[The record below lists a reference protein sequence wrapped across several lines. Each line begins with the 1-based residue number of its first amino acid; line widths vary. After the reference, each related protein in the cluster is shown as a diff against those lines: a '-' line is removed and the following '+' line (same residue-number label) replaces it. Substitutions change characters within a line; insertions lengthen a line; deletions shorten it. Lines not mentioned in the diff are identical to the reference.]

1 MSKLTR
7 SDAALL
13 ILAAIG
19 AGTLAGAVLG
29 LALGRRAARPRQE
42 EMVETVDDL
51 RRKAE
56 MILRELTENTSV

>member
-1 MSKLTR
+1 MSKLNR

-13 ILAAIG
+13 LLAAIG
-19 AGTLAGAVLG
+19 AGTLAGALLG
-29 LALGRRAARPRQE
+29 LILGRRAARPRRE

-56 MILRELTENTSV
+56 MILRELRENTAA